1 MMSTF
6 LWTEGSVVCDSAG
19 RIAANS
25 SNFLRTGGITQVMS
39 PRG

>member
-1 MMSTF
+1 MSTF
-6 LWTEGSVVCDSAG
+6 LCTEGMVGCDSAG
-19 RIAANS
+19 RSAVNR